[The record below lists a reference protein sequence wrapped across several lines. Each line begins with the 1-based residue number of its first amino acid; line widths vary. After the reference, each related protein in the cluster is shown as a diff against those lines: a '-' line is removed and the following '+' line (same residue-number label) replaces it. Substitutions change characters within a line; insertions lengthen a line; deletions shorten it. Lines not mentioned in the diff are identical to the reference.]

1 MVDRCRGSTPYR
13 PVSGRLGSSVRAR
26 RGAHR
31 THRGAIRAIGRS
43 HLRLGIRGRRR
54 NLRGR
59 IRRASVSPSQR
70 LRRGRAA
77 RVPERRSP
85 AARLVAGRQ
94 VVHASDYHRRVNDEA
109 VTDTREL
116 PGEAEAWQ
124 RLHRVINRITPEM
137 ADVAGYFEEGWTAKD
152 AGAHLGTW
160 MAAGAA
166 MLRQIAAG
174 TYREGEIDIDAE
186 NARYLAAMHDIP
198 WEVVHVQA
206 EAGRRELLNAWAE
219 LPEITPAARFWVHK
233 AGPEHLEE
241 HVPRLEEWVAELER
255 RN

>member
-1 MVDRCRGSTPYR
+1 M
-13 PVSGRLGSSVRAR
+13 
-26 RGAHR
+26 
-31 THRGAIRAIGRS
+31 
-43 HLRLGIRGRRR
+43 
-54 NLRGR
+54 
-59 IRRASVSPSQR
+59 
-70 LRRGRAA
+70 
-77 RVPERRSP
+77 
-85 AARLVAGRQ
+85 
-94 VVHASDYHRRVNDEA
+94 NDEA

-152 AGAHLGTW
+152 AVAHLGTW

-255 RN
+255 RS